1 LWYTEKMKKAERI
14 KYYVTYSITHPEY
27 TPTTATGLVEAR
39 TRLDLDGRLAQGIGL
54 WKKRGYGVEIVKVTC
69 MNDFQWADQD

>member
-39 TRLDLDGRLAQGIGL
+39 TRLDLDGRLAQGIGM

-69 MNDFQWADQD
+69 MNDFHWADQD